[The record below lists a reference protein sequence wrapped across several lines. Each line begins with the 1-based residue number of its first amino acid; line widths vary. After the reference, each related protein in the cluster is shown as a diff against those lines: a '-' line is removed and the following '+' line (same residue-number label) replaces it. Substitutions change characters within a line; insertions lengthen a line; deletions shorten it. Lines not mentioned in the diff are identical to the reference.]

1 MTTDPVAKQPTT
13 TVPTATEPR
22 ATEPSATEPSGRHTR
37 GALSFGAEVRRQL
50 GRRRTLWSFVI
61 MLALPVI
68 LIGAFALGRT
78 SGPPGGSRLSDL
90 AQQGSANFAIFAL
103 AAASDF
109 LLVVLA
115 ALFAG
120 DAVPAEAS
128 WSTLR
133 YLLIAPVPR
142 ARLLASKWAV
152 AIVSLGVAIVVYL
165 GWGLLVGGLA
175 YGWAP
180 FTNPA
185 GGVLGWGE
193 LLPRLAIATAY
204 LFVTLLQVAGIAFV
218 LGVRTDAP
226 LGAVGVAVLVA
237 IVSSILGQIDSLG
250 DLRNGLPLH
259 YIRAWQDL
267 LTPQVDWTAM
277 GHGVLWSVLYTL
289 LTVGLAFAVFRR
301 KDVLS

>member
-1 MTTDPVAKQPTT
+1 
-13 TVPTATEPR
+13 
-22 ATEPSATEPSGRHTR
+22 
-37 GALSFGAEVRRQL
+37 LSFGAEVRRQL

-68 LIGAFALGRT
+68 LVAAFALGRT

-193 LLPRLAIATAY
+193 LLPRLAIAAAY

-289 LTVGLAFAVFRR
+289 LTVGLAFAVFRS

>member
-1 MTTDPVAKQPTT
+1 MTREPVTK
-13 TVPTATEPR
+13 R
-22 ATEPSATEPSGRHTR
+22 PSATDRSATELSGRHTR

-193 LLPRLAIATAY
+193 LLPRLAIAAAY

>member
-1 MTTDPVAKQPTT
+1 MTTDPVAKQPSAAD
-13 TVPTATEPR
+13 PS

-68 LIGAFALGRT
+68 LVAAFALGRT

-120 DAVPAEAS
+120 AAVPAEAS

-133 YLLIAPVPR
+133 YRLIARVPR
-142 ARLLASKWAV
+142 ARPLASKRAG
-152 AIVSLGVAIVVYL
+152 ATVSL
-165 GWGLLVGGLA
+165 
-175 YGWAP
+175 
-180 FTNPA
+180 
-185 GGVLGWGE
+185 
-193 LLPRLAIATAY
+193 
-204 LFVTLLQVAGIAFV
+204 
-218 LGVRTDAP
+218 
-226 LGAVGVAVLVA
+226 
-237 IVSSILGQIDSLG
+237 
-250 DLRNGLPLH
+250 
-259 YIRAWQDL
+259 RA
-267 LTPQVDWTAM
+267 A
-277 GHGVLWSVLYTL
+277 S
-289 LTVGLAFAVFRR
+289 RR
-301 KDVLS
+301 